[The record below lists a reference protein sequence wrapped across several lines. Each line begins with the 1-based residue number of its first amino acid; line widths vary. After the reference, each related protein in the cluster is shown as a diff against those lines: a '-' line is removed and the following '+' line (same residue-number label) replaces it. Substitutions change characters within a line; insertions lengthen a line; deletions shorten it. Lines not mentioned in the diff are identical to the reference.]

1 MTLNSQSRSRSH
13 TSKRSGAS
21 KTVKSSQRDAK
32 KEKKITV
39 SSKSKASRVSRMN
52 RSGRGQK
59 TVNNKNAKS
68 VFSQREE
75 DPNPESLTCVHYE
88 RLFRIYTI
96 LASISKEGSAKIS
109 YALNACRHIESLL
122 KKSINTFNELQENAA
137 KLNEKD
143 EKIKLKI
150 EKVPET
156 IDEWISYEFPKEYL

>member
-1 MTLNSQSRSRSH
+1 MTLNSHSRSRSH
-13 TSKRSGAS
+13 TSKKSAS
-21 KTVKSSQRDAK
+21 KTIKSSQRDK

-59 TVNNKNAKS
+59 TVNNKTAKS

-75 DPNPESLTCVHYE
+75 DPNPEFLTCIHYE

-96 LASISKEGSAKIS
+96 LAAITKEGSPKIS
-109 YALNACRHIESLL
+109 YALNACKHVENML
-122 KKSINTFNELQENAA
+122 KKSIITFNELQENAA

-143 EKIKLKI
+143 EKVKFKI
-150 EKVPET
+150 EKVPDS
-156 IDEWISYEFPKEYL
+156 IDEWIAYEFPK